1 MPSAAAAVSGGGL
14 ARSGVAIA
22 AGAGLGNAAGFS
34 GGTLSADAL
43 GRPRFAG
50 GSGKGATGGATGAE
64 TVAGFAARSGAAAG
78 GFAIIAAAGM
88 TEGVAVGTTGG
99 DFSAGAGAS

>member
-1 MPSAAAAVSGGGL
+1 MAWNKVPRVQVA
-14 ARSGVAIA
+14 GVYAEA
-22 AGAGLGNAAGFS
+22 TGLGTVKGK
-34 GGTLSADAL
+34 
-43 GRPRFAG
+43 G

-99 DFSAGAGAS
+99 DFSAGADAS